1 MKAAVKYAVAGALA
15 AFFCFGMISL
25 WRDVREEQRR
35 IVCGKLEVTFADSL
49 RFVSEEDIRTYLDGH
64 YGPYI
69 GERLDSLQLAR
80 IEDMLTS
87 RSSVTRC
94 EAWTSD
100 DGVLHVEIAQRAP
113 VLRFQDGDRGFYV
126 DAEGFIFPLH
136 PTYTAPV
143 PVVDGAI
150 PVDIPPGYKG
160 LAEDPRERTWIE
172 GVLTMQ
178 RFLSG
183 NKAWQRGIRHIR
195 VRKGG
200 DLLLTLEGRD
210 EQFLI
215 GQPENIADK
224 LTRIDRYLALI
235 APAMPEGYYKTVNVK
250 YNQQIICRQKDT

>member
-1 MKAAVKYAVAGALA
+1 MKAAVKYAVSGALA
-15 AFFCFGMISL
+15 AFFCFGMLSL
-25 WRDVREEQRR
+25 LRDVREEQRR

-49 RFVSEEDIRTYLDGH
+49 RFVSEQDIRTYLDGH
-64 YGPYI
+64 YGPCI

-100 DGVLHVEIAQRAP
+100 DGVLHIEIAQRAP

-150 PVDIPPGYKG
+150 PVDIPQGYKG
-160 LAEDPRERTWIE
+160 LAEDPRERAWIE

-178 RFLSG
+178 RYLSG
-183 NKAWQRGIRHIR
+183 NKAWQRNIRHIR

-200 DLLLTLEGRD
+200 ELLLTLEGHG

-215 GQPENIADK
+215 GQPENITDK
-224 LTRIDRYLALI
+224 LARIDRYLALI
-235 APAMPEGYYKTVNVK
+235 APSKPEGYYKTVNVK